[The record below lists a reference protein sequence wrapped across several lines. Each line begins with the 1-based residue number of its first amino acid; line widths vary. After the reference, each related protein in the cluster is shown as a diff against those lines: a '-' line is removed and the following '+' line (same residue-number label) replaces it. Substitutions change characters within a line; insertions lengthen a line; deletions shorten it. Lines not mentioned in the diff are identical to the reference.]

1 MEIIYKSNQV
11 AKRREL
17 GFVIDSVLI
26 KRETQASLI

>member
-11 AKRREL
+11 AKQREL

-26 KRETQASLI
+26 KREMKVSLI